1 VGRGGVTIDGVK
13 PSTVSKNARGFW
25 FGVVAAVVIWGGAF
39 VAGASSAAAAPEGKP
54 NACGCYADSTGACY
68 CGKKTKCGCPG
79 ECEPKGCE
87 EKRAKQMEKE
97 IAAETKKAT
106 AGNQGGGKGKAKAK
120 EEAADEREAEAPKKK
135 AKPLS
140 AGQKKELV
148 KLLDA
153 YLAEH
158 PEGKSQTIS
167 EVRRAVG
174 GE

>member
-1 VGRGGVTIDGVK
+1 MAAVK
-13 PSTVSKNARGFW
+13 PSTVIKNARGFW

-39 VAGASSAAAAPEGKP
+39 VAGASSASAAPEGKP
-54 NACGCYADSTGACY
+54 NACGCYSDSTGACY

-106 AGNQGGGKGKAKAK
+106 SGGGGKSSKTKVK
-120 EEAADEREAEAPKKK
+120 EESSGESEAEAPKKK
-135 AKPLS
+135 AKALS
-140 AGQKKELV
+140 AAQKKELV

-158 PEGKSQTIS
+158 PEGKSQTIG

-174 GE
+174 E

>member
-1 VGRGGVTIDGVK
+1 MTCVK
-13 PSTVSKNARGFW
+13 TPPVVKSARGFW
-25 FGVVAAVVIWGGAF
+25 VGSFVAAVVVWAAAF
-39 VAGASSAAAAPEGKP
+39 VAGGAAFVAGGATASAAPEGSP
-54 NACGCYADSTGACY
+54 NACGCYSDGTGACY

-87 EKRAKQMEKE
+87 EKRQKQLEKE

-106 AGNQGGGKGKAKAK
+106 SGQPAGKSKAK
-120 EEAADEREAEAPKKK
+120 EKDDSEAAAEAPKKK
-135 AKPLS
+135 AKPMS
-140 AGQKKELV
+140 ASQKKELA

-158 PEGKSQTIS
+158 PEGRSQTIT
-167 EVRRAVG
+167 EVRGTLG

>member
-1 VGRGGVTIDGVK
+1 MTCVK
-13 PSTVSKNARGFW
+13 TPPVIKSARNFW
-25 FGVVAAVVIWGGAF
+25 LGSFVAAVVVWVAAF
-39 VAGASSAAAAPEGKP
+39 VAGGSNAAAAPEGKP
-54 NACGCYADSTGACY
+54 NACGCYSDSTGACY

-87 EKRAKQMEKE
+87 EKRQKQLEKE
-97 IAAETKKAT
+97 IAEETKKAT
-106 AGNQGGGKGKAKAK
+106 SGGGAGKATK
-120 EEAADEREAEAPKKK
+120 EKTHESSEDGDDGAAKKK

-140 AGQKKELV
+140 ASQKKELV

-158 PEGKSQTIS
+158 PEGRSQTVP
-167 EVRRAVG
+167 EVRRVVG

>member
-1 VGRGGVTIDGVK
+1 MAGVK
-13 PSTVSKNARGFW
+13 TPPMIKTARGFW
-25 FGVVAAVVIWGGAF
+25 LGSFVAAVVVWVGAF
-39 VAGASSAAAAPEGKP
+39 VAGASSASAAPEGTP
-54 NACGCYADSTGACY
+54 NACGCYSDSTGSCY

-87 EKRAKQMEKE
+87 EKRQKQLEKE
-97 IAAETKKAT
+97 IAQETKKAT
-106 AGNQGGGKGKAKAK
+106 SGQGAGKATKEKAH
-120 EEAADEREAEAPKKK
+120 EAASEDGDEGGAKKK

-158 PEGKSQTIS
+158 PEGKSQTIT
-167 EVRRAVG
+167 EVRGALG

>member
-1 VGRGGVTIDGVK
+1 MTCVK
-13 PSTVSKNARGFW
+13 TPPVVNNARRFW
-25 FGVVAAVVIWGGAF
+25 FGSFVAAIVVWGAALIAGGAT
-39 VAGASSAAAAPEGKP
+39 AAAAPEGQP
-54 NACGCYADSTGACY
+54 NACGCYSDGTGACY

-87 EKRAKQMEKE
+87 EKRQKQLEKE

-106 AGNQGGGKGKAKAK
+106 SGQAAGKATKEKAHADDAD
-120 EEAADEREAEAPKKK
+120 EAAAATKKK
-135 AKPLS
+135 AKPMS
-140 AGQKKELV
+140 AAQKKELV

-158 PEGKSQTIS
+158 PEGRSQTIT
-167 EVRRAVG
+167 EVRGTLG

>member
-1 VGRGGVTIDGVK
+1 MK
-13 PSTVSKNARGFW
+13 SARAFW
-25 FGVVAAVVIWGGAF
+25 FGTFVAAVVLWAAAF
-39 VAGASSAAAAPEGKP
+39 IAGGASSASAAPEGKP
-54 NACGCYADSTGACY
+54 NACGCYSDSTGTCY

-87 EKRAKQMEKE
+87 EKRAKQMDKE
-97 IAAETKKAT
+97 VAEETKKAT
-106 AGNQGGGKGKAKAK
+106 SGQGKATK
-120 EEAADEREAEAPKKK
+120 EREKASAGDEGEETAKPVKK

-140 AGQKKELV
+140 ASQKKELA

-158 PEGKSQTIS
+158 PEGKSQTIA
-167 EVRRAVG
+167 EVRGVVG

>member
-1 VGRGGVTIDGVK
+1 MAGVMTPPVVIKTSRVHWL
-13 PSTVSKNARGFW
+13 STL
-25 FGVVAAVVIWGGAF
+25 VAAALVCGAAF
-39 VAGASSAAAAPEGKP
+39 VAGASNASAAPEGSP
-54 NACGCYADSTGACY
+54 NACGCYSDSSGSCY

-87 EKRAKQMEKE
+87 DKRQKQLEKE

-106 AGNQGGGKGKAKAK
+106 SGQGAAKATK
-120 EEAADEREAEAPKKK
+120 EKAHEAEASDESAAKKK

-140 AGQKKELV
+140 ASQKKELA

-158 PEGKSQTIS
+158 PEGKSQTIT
-167 EVRRAVG
+167 EVRGVLG
-174 GE
+174 GG

>member
-1 VGRGGVTIDGVK
+1 MTCVTTPPVI
-13 PSTVSKNARGFW
+13 KNARGFW
-25 FGVVAAVVIWGGAF
+25 LGSFVAAVVVWVAAF
-39 VAGASSAAAAPEGKP
+39 VAGGSSATAAPEGKP
-54 NACGCYADSTGACY
+54 NACGCYSDGAGACY

-87 EKRAKQMEKE
+87 EKRQKQLEKE
-97 IAAETKKAT
+97 IAEETKKAT
-106 AGNQGGGKGKAKAK
+106 SGQSTGKSKAK
-120 EEAADEREAEAPKKK
+120 EKDDSADTASEAPKKK

-140 AGQKKELV
+140 ASQKKELV

-158 PEGKSQTIS
+158 PEGRSQTIT
-167 EVRRAVG
+167 EVRGTLG

>member
-1 VGRGGVTIDGVK
+1 MAAVNTPPTVTRN
-13 PSTVSKNARGFW
+13 SRGFLLGS
-25 FGVVAAVVIWGGAF
+25 FVAAIVVWAGAF
-39 VAGASSAAAAPEGKP
+39 VAGAASNASAAPEGTP
-54 NACGCYADSTGACY
+54 NACGCYSDSTGSCY

-87 EKRAKQMEKE
+87 EKRQKQLEKE
-97 IAAETKKAT
+97 IAEETKKAT
-106 AGNQGGGKGKAKAK
+106 SGQSTGKSKAK
-120 EEAADEREAEAPKKK
+120 EKDDSADTADEAPKKK

-140 AGQKKELV
+140 ASQKKELV

-158 PEGKSQTIS
+158 PEGRSQTIT
-167 EVRRAVG
+167 EVRGTLG

>member
-1 VGRGGVTIDGVK
+1 MTCVK
-13 PSTVSKNARGFW
+13 TPPVVNNARRFW
-25 FGVVAAVVIWGGAF
+25 FGSFVAAIVVWAAAF
-39 VAGASSAAAAPEGKP
+39 VAGGATAAAAPEGQP
-54 NACGCYADSTGACY
+54 NACGCYSDGTGACY

-87 EKRAKQMEKE
+87 EKRQKQLEKE

-106 AGNQGGGKGKAKAK
+106 SGQPGGKSKAKQK
-120 EEAADEREAEAPKKK
+120 DEAAEAAAEAPKKK
-135 AKPLS
+135 AKPMS
-140 AGQKKELV
+140 AAQKKELV

-158 PEGKSQTIS
+158 PEGRSQTIT
-167 EVRRAVG
+167 EVRGTLG